1 MYNLSNTNNLKL
13 LYLFCYNNRT
23 DANWIASMDYISVA
37 YIRMARTSWTSR
49 DGILSWFQGG
59 DEAQKE
65 RELAV
70 EKIREAMK
78 RHDLVF
84 AAWSR
89 DDDAALRWR
98 RVNDQRD
105 RVEAA
110 QGDRVDSFL
119 NDLRD
124 RVEAAQKKRELAVEE
139 MEEALKKHDD
149 VHEEWLES
157 NRSFQDRVRKESKL
171 RVANT
176 QHKRHKRLKKKVS
189 FSLPKIQEFGPV
201 TEVTEETDKEFSDRM
216 SLFDDDDSDWIGLYD
231 VE

>member
-78 RHDLVF
+78 KHDRAF

-89 DDDAALRWR
+89 DDDDAPRRR

-119 NDLRD
+119 NDQRD

-139 MEEALKKHDD
+139 MEEALKKHDG
-149 VHEEWLES
+149 VHEEWLVS
-157 NRSFQDRVRKESKL
+157 NRSFQDRVRKMSNL

-176 QHKRHKRLKKKVS
+176 QHKRRMRLKKVS

-201 TEVTEETDKEFSDRM
+201 TEVTTETDKEFSDRM
-216 SLFDDDDSDWIGLYD
+216 SLFDSEWIGLYD